1 MDQNCF
7 TNWLEV
13 RARERFWQEHWIS
26 TTTIQWIK
34 VTLFLPNTLL
44 ELLIAVLMEPGF
56 PSIPEQT
63 WDSWAKNRWK
73 VNTRWGTCNKPH
85 CKSRPQIWARSL
97 NLPRDKWHNFLRASY
112 LHMFFP
118 WLALKASKPY
128 FSLISDVQSE
138 ECWKETSDWLFRL
151 EHHRDHAQCV
161 VGCYKSHF
169 CICYFH
175 WHFCK

>member
-1 MDQNCF
+1 MESWSSYLKWNLAQLVHTYKLFPACWIKF
-7 TNWLEV
+7 ALPTCWKSEP
-13 RARERFWQEHWIS
+13 ERDSGKNIGLS

-56 PSIPEQT
+56 PSIPKQT

-97 NLPRDKWHNFLRASY
+97 NLPGDKWHNFLRAL
-112 LHMFFP
+112 LHTCAP
-118 WLALKASKPY
+118 S
-128 FSLISDVQSE
+128 SH
-138 ECWKETSDWLFRL
+138 DWLWKL
-151 EHHRDHAQCV
+151 
-161 VGCYKSHF
+161 
-169 CICYFH
+169 
-175 WHFCK
+175 

>member
-7 TNWLEV
+7 TNLLEV
-13 RARERFWQEHWIS
+13 RARERFWQEHWTS
-26 TTTIQWIK
+26 TTIQWIK
-34 VTLFLPNTLL
+34 VTLFLPNTLS
-44 ELLIAVLMEPGF
+44 EWLIAVLMEPGF

-85 CKSRPQIWARSL
+85 CKSRPQICARLL
-97 NLPRDKWHNFLRASY
+97 NLPCDKWHNFLRALS
-112 LHMFFP
+112 HTCAWSSHD
-118 WLALKASKPY
+118 WLWKLQ
-128 FSLISDVQSE
+128 SLISDVQSE
-138 ECWKETSDWLFRL
+138 ECWKETSDWIFRL

-161 VGCYKSHF
+161 VGCYKSRF